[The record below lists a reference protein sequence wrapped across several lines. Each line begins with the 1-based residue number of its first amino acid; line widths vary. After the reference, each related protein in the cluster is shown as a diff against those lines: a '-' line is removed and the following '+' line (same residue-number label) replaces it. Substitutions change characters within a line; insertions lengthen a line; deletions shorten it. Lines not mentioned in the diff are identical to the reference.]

1 MVLPTDTDSPD
12 SESFVVR
19 LHAVIGHSLLNENC
33 EACGAA
39 LDTST
44 VTVSQRAKVL
54 FMVDLRCAACGHTR
68 EGWVVRNEAVDAVIA
83 SVYGRAENRQPEES
97 ELTDAA
103 VELMRFKE
111 EWDRVEQL
119 SELWS

>member
-1 MVLPTDTDSPD
+1 MVLAADPD
-12 SESFVVR
+12 ASDGESFVGR

-33 EACGAA
+33 EACGVA
-39 LDTST
+39 LDTSA

-54 FMVDLRCAACGHTR
+54 FMVDLHCAACGHTR

-83 SVYGRAENRQPEES
+83 SVYGRAERKDPEES